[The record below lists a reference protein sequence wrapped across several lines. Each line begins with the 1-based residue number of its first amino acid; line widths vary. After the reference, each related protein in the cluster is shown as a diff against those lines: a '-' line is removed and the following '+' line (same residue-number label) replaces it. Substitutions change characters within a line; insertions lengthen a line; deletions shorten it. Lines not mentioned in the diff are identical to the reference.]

1 MTDFE
6 NLKSYREICGTRN
19 ALTPSELTLAL
30 PGLCYFVCFVLI
42 VDRLL
47 GCLRTIH
54 ELHEIH
60 EITRRVFPDR
70 FSISFKCLGQYY
82 RRQMWF
88 PRIKRRQHTRVF
100 ARAAFVLAAL
110 CVWSLPAHAQSFG
123 RVSGVVKDQQG
134 ASVSG
139 AKVSLIPSQQ
149 PAVQTTETDIS
160 GLFSFQHVAA
170 GSYEI
175 RIEHSG
181 FTSHS
186 LPVNVSSGQL
196 AELSAVLEVA
206 GIRDV
211 VTVTA
216 ETGQAQDKHLVAQQ
230 VNVVNEQAIIQRT
243 TGVLAQV
250 ADEEV
255 GVSMQRTS
263 PTIGAVLVRGL
274 TEVGVYVDGVR
285 YTNSTQRGGINTF
298 FNLNEPTSLR
308 SVEMLR
314 GPNTAQYGSDS
325 LGGNVQVIS
334 RTAQIGRTPPQWNG
348 ELNTLYNSADH
359 AFGGNALIGYG
370 TKKFGILTN

>member
-1 MTDFE
+1 M
-6 NLKSYREICGTRN
+6 
-19 ALTPSELTLAL
+19 
-30 PGLCYFVCFVLI
+30 
-42 VDRLL
+42 
-47 GCLRTIH
+47 
-54 ELHEIH
+54 
-60 EITRRVFPDR
+60 
-70 FSISFKCLGQYY
+70 
-82 RRQMWF
+82 
-88 PRIKRRQHTRVF
+88 KRRQQTRLY
-100 ARAAFVLAAL
+100 ARAAFILAAL

-123 RVSGVVKDQQG
+123 RVSGVIKDQQG

-298 FNLNEPTSLR
+298 FNLNEPTAAR
-308 SVEMLR
+308 SIEVQR
-314 GPNTAQYGSDS
+314 SPNTGQFGSDG
-325 LGGNVQVIS
+325 LGGSLHLNS
-334 RTAQIGRTPPQWNG
+334 RQPEFGFDTPRWNG
-348 ELNTLYNSADH
+348 EFGTGYTSADRS
-359 AFGGNALIGYG
+359 FGGNALVGYG
-370 TKKFGILTN
+370 TK